1 MYIRTGGDL
10 GRLTT
15 SYLYD
20 SSINGIGQIS
30 ETGLWDPW
38 DLQQIAEPQIAKG
51 TSVPAFLTG
60 LSGLGQSSTVKL
72 SNGHFGLAMSHI
84 SIPDAAIRLLRRS
97 ATFKQMAATLDG
109 AYVDHRH
116 WTKVSSS
123 SNARLNNAFRVVGG
137 GNLNGRRVLYVGFD
151 PAGSLFI
158 TGQSIESSN
167 GWDIIRFSDALGQ
180 SHTIPWVRAIA
191 HETAH
196 AFARVTASGVA
207 PKTPVDRVGADVR
220 DECNARTVEHRVIAE
235 IRNTAAGKRAL
246 ATHRVQP
253 PVLPCDCQRDWFP
266 TLQMRSYLEHFVL
279 GADWEAA
286 AKPLSDADRQKIL
299 TDVAAIPLNFSA
311 KTHPPSMPVAIL
323 RGTATVGSFAKQFP
337 VLNSAAGQAAFVLRL
352 VDASWRQL
360 IAEVGEGSPTW
371 TGGAHQL
378 RLERH
383 ARLFFEI
390 KVGYTRCP

>member
-1 MYIRTGGDL
+1 LIREETAV
-10 GRLTT
+10 
-15 SYLYD
+15 SYLK
-20 SSINGIGQIS
+20 
-30 ETGLWDPW
+30 
-38 DLQQIAEPQIAKG
+38 IAEPQIAKVAG
-51 TSVPAFLTG
+51 VPAFLTG
-60 LSGLGQSSTVKL
+60 LSGLGQSSTAKL
-72 SNGHFGLAMSHI
+72 SNGHFGLAMSHN
-84 SIPDAAIRLLRRS
+84 SIPDAAIRLLLLS

-137 GNLNGRRVLYVGFD
+137 GKLNGRRVLYVGFD
-151 PAGSLFI
+151 PAGSRFI
-158 TGQSIESSN
+158 PGQSIESPA

-180 SHTIPWVRAIA
+180 SDTIPWVRVIA

-196 AFARVTASGVA
+196 AFARVAASGAA
-207 PKTPVDRVGADVR
+207 PKTPVDRVRAAVR
-220 DECNARTVEHRVIAE
+220 DECNTRKVEHRVIAE
-235 IRNTAAGKRAL
+235 IRNTTAGRKAL
-246 ATHRVQP
+246 ATHPVPP
-253 PVLPCDCQRDWFP
+253 PVRTCGCERDWFP
-266 TLQMRSYLEHFVL
+266 SQQKRSYLEHFVL

-286 AKPLSDADRQKIL
+286 AGPLSDTERQKTL

-311 KTHPPSMPVAIL
+311 KAQPPTMPVAIL
-323 RGTATVGSFAKQFP
+323 KGTATVGSFAKQFP

-360 IAEVGEGSPTW
+360 IAKVGEGSPTW

-383 ARLFFEI
+383 ARHLFRI
-390 KVGYTRCP
+390 PVSYTPC